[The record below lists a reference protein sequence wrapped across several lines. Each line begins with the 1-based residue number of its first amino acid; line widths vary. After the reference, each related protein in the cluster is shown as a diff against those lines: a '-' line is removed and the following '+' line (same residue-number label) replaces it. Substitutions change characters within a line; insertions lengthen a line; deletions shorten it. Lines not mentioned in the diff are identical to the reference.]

1 MSKLKILTIDGP
13 SASGKGSLSRNIAK
27 HLGFKILDSG
37 LLYRTYAYFSQSGSN
52 IEEISNRIKNEI
64 SFSFNE
70 NDVSILHKDK
80 DITSLLRS
88 ETTAKIASELSAL
101 PQTRED
107 LLTIQRDFYNQDGLV
122 ADGRDMGTVVFP
134 KAALKIFLT
143 ASPEVR
149 AKRRHLELQKRG
161 QEVNMLDLIADIE
174 LRDMKDRTRTLSPL
188 IPAED
193 SVVIDS
199 SNMSIDEVLSFT
211 KKLTK
216 KEFNK

>member
-101 PQTRED
+101 TKTRED

>member
-37 LLYRTYAYFSQSGSN
+37 LLYRAYAYFSKSISK
-52 IEEISNRIKNEI
+52 IEEIPTLINNEI
-64 SFSFNE
+64 SFTYNE
-70 NDVSILHKDK
+70 SDVIVLHENN
-80 DITSLLRS
+80 DITSELRS
-88 ETTAKIASELSAL
+88 EETAKIASKLSAL

-107 LLTIQRDFYNQDGLV
+107 LLSIQRNFYTKDGLV

-134 KAALKIFLT
+134 SASLKIFLE

-174 LRDMKDRTRTLSPL
+174 QRDMKDRTRAISPL

-193 SVVIDS
+193 SVLIDS
-199 SNMSIDEVLSFT
+199 SNMSLDEVLSFT

>member
-37 LLYRTYAYFSQSGSN
+37 LLYRTYAYFSQSGPN

-70 NDVSILHKDK
+70 NDVSILHKNK

-101 PQTRED
+101 PKTRED

>member
-37 LLYRTYAYFSQSGSN
+37 LLYRTYAYFSQSGSSV
-52 IEEISNRIKNEI
+52 EVISNRINNEI

-101 PQTRED
+101 PKTRED

>member
-37 LLYRTYAYFSQSGSN
+37 LLYRTYAYFSQSGPK

-70 NDVSILHKDK
+70 NDVSILHEDK

-101 PQTRED
+101 PKTRED
-107 LLTIQRDFYNQDGLV
+107 LLTIQRDFYNQEGLV

>member
-64 SFSFNE
+64 SLSFNE

-101 PQTRED
+101 PKTRED
-107 LLTIQRDFYNQDGLV
+107 LLIIQRDFYNQDGLV

>member
-1 MSKLKILTIDGP
+1 M
-13 SASGKGSLSRNIAK
+13 
-27 HLGFKILDSG
+27 
-37 LLYRTYAYFSQSGSN
+37 
-52 IEEISNRIKNEI
+52 
-64 SFSFNE
+64 
-70 NDVSILHKDK
+70 
-80 DITSLLRS
+80 
-88 ETTAKIASELSAL
+88 
-101 PQTRED
+101 
-107 LLTIQRDFYNQDGLV
+107 
-122 ADGRDMGTVVFP
+122 
-134 KAALKIFLT
+134 
-143 ASPEVR
+143 
-149 AKRRHLELQKRG
+149 QKRG

>member
-101 PQTRED
+101 PKTRED
-107 LLTIQRDFYNQDGLV
+107 LLTIQRDFYNQEGLV

>member
-13 SASGKGSLSRNIAK
+13 SASGKGSLSRNIATY
-27 HLGFKILDSG
+27 LGFKILDSG
-37 LLYRTYAYFSQSGSN
+37 LLYRTYAYFSKLDSSV
-52 IEEISNRIKNEI
+52 EEISNRINNEI

-70 NDVSILHKDK
+70 SDVSILHEDI

-88 ETTAKIASELSAL
+88 ETTAKIASQLSAL
-101 PQTRED
+101 PKTRED

>member
-37 LLYRTYAYFSQSGSN
+37 LLYRTYSYFSQSGPN

-88 ETTAKIASELSAL
+88 ETTAKIASQLSAL
-101 PQTRED
+101 PKTRED
-107 LLTIQRDFYNQDGLV
+107 LLTIQRDFYNQEGLV